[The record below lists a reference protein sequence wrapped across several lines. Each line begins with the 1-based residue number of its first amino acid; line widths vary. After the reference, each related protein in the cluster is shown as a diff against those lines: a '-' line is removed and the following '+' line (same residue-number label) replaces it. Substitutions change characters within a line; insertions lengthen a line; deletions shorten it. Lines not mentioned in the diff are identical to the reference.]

1 MQTRR
6 GVVVDP
12 DVAGRLAIHEIKAP
26 TPAES
31 EALIHVCA
39 ISLNLGETRRALT
52 LSDAGA
58 RPGWDL
64 AGIVERAAANGSGPQ
79 VGTRVV
85 GFVPSGGWADLVPVP
100 THSLAELPASVSF
113 AQAATLPVA
122 GLTALYALE
131 KGGFLLGKSVLVTG
145 ASGGVGHFACQLA
158 HDAGAHVV
166 ASVRREE
173 RVAQA
178 KEAKAHEVAVGADLA
193 TARELGPYDMILE
206 SVGGQSLT
214 NALTMLAVDGVCVLY
229 GVSESP
235 EVSFEARQFMVIGGA
250 SLYGL
255 ILFHEI
261 KRKPA
266 SQGLAQL
273 LRLVAD
279 GRLHPPI
286 EVEEPWTN
294 IADVA
299 QRLYDRKIAGKAV
312 LLVS

>member
-6 GVVVDP
+6 AVVVDP
-12 DVAGRLAIHEIKAP
+12 DVEGRLAIHEVEAP
-26 TPAES
+26 NPTDS
-31 EALIHVCA
+31 EALIRVCA

-52 LSDAGA
+52 MSDAGA

-64 AGIVERAAANGSGPQ
+64 SGIVERAAADGSGPQ

-85 GFVPSGGWADLVPVP
+85 GFVPSGGWADLVAVP

-113 AQAATLPVA
+113 AQASTLPVA

-131 KGGFLLGKSVLVTG
+131 RGDFLLGKSVLVTG
-145 ASGGVGHFACQLA
+145 ASGGVGHFGCQLA
-158 HDAGAHVV
+158 RDAGARVI
-166 ASVRREE
+166 ASVRRQE
-173 RVAQA
+173 RIAEAQKA
-178 KEAKAHEVAVGADLA
+178 GAHEVVVGADLE
-193 TARELGPYDMILE
+193 TAREFGPYDMILE

-214 NALTMLAVDGVCVLY
+214 NALTMIAKDGVCVLY

-235 EVSFEARQFMVIGGA
+235 NVSFEARQFMTIGGA

-255 ILFHEI
+255 ILFHEV

-266 SQGLAQL
+266 SHGLSQL
-273 LRLVAD
+273 LRLVED
-279 GRLHPPI
+279 GRLTPPI
-286 EVEEPWTN
+286 EVEESWTN

-299 QRLYDRKIAGKAV
+299 QRLYKREIPGKAV